1 MTIIGPFSL
10 ERVVSAVERV
20 RQRLLRAAAALRA
33 ADVPYAIVGGNAVA
47 LWVSRVDEAAVRNTQ
62 GVDILIR
69 REDLDPA
76 RTALE
81 SVGFIYRHL
90 AARDETPAAFGRRC
104 IPADCVAPPSNIPDI
119 LGRRALSSGRLAALG
134 ATPDFHHG
142 PPAGTDMF
150 LDGPVAKPRDAVHV
164 VFANEK
170 VRPHEPLANPD
181 VNESEEGDLF
191 RVISLEALVRIKL
204 TAFRDK
210 DRTHLRDLIDVG
222 LLTADWLPNL
232 PSVLADRLRQ
242 VLSTPEG

>member
-1 MTIIGPFSL
+1 MTAIGPFSL

-20 RQRLLRAAAALRA
+20 RQRLLRAAAALQA
-33 ADVPYAIVGGNAVA
+33 ANVPYAIVGGNAVA

-62 GVDILIR
+62 DVDILIR
-69 REDLDPA
+69 REDLDAA

-81 SVGFIYRHL
+81 SVGFIYRH
-90 AARDETPAAFGRRC
+90 
-104 IPADCVAPPSNIPDI
+104 I
-119 LGRRALSSGRLAALG
+119 
-134 ATPDFHHG
+134 
-142 PPAGTDMF
+142 AGTDMF
-150 LDGPVAKPRDAVHV
+150 LDGPVAKPRDAVHI

-170 VRPHEPLANPD
+170 VRAHEPLANPD
-181 VNESEEGDLF
+181 VNESEEGDPF

-232 PSVLADRLRQ
+232 PSVLAERLRQ